1 MSLRTR
7 NNFAAIISNSAAGFI
22 SDRVGRKR
30 NLLGAWVLCAAVIVI
45 CSIFAAPNQF
55 LFCIG
60 LMLLFGF
67 SLNYAITSV
76 NLLMP
81 EQYPTA
87 IRNTGVAWCQ
97 AFARFGG
104 SASSIVLGGIAG
116 MAAFQTVGG
125 TTNWSLV
132 VLVLIVPFV
141 LGFICALLFVRD
153 TNGKSMD
160 QLANEAT
167 GDELSGTAPF
177 AIMFAIVVILF
188 SLCIV
193 CPLAISGRSKLPIA
207 LPLMATGMLLP
218 FAFFFIF
225 GGKQL
230 AKGAGRK

>member
-1 MSLRTR
+1 
-7 NNFAAIISNSAAGFI
+7 
-22 SDRVGRKR
+22 
-30 NLLGAWVLCAAVIVI
+30 
-45 CSIFAAPNQF
+45 
-55 LFCIG
+55 
-60 LMLLFGF
+60 MLLFGF

-76 NLLMP
+76 NLLMS

-116 MAAFQTVGG
+116 MAAFQTIGG

-177 AIMFAIVVILF
+177 TIMLAIVVILF

-193 CPLAISGRSKLPIA
+193 CPLAIRDGPNSPLPCRLWPPVCSSPLPSSSSLAENSWQKMREGSKRDSWNRKTNRAEAQSIFGLRSGFVRFNRTRP
-207 LPLMATGMLLP
+207 PLTPPLQIVESSQRTA
-218 FAFFFIF
+218 AFF
-225 GGKQL
+225 
-230 AKGAGRK
+230 